1 MDKLLSPPKKPKKR
15 FKSPKIPLEDGL
27 TVDCSRPSE
36 LLEDNDSTIS
46 NNSSETK
53 LPINQKQK
61 NPNNSFAIVESLPKG
76 KKTTSKDKSPTCSKD
91 SQTIESLQTLD
102 QGLISG
108 AKVSVPFWN
117 CQAKDLSPKLWLP
130 IETDCVALRSNW
142 CNGSFNSMEHN
153 SWFSIKKWTPQDKQ
167 NWPKISWP
175 SSTFSI
181 AESMESENIKV
192 KGRTNKLKKSTKPV
206 ANRCKKVRLHP
217 NPEVTNILKRWF
229 GCVRTTYNWALACIK
244 KNPKPYKPN
253 AIWLRKRF
261 INKCNI
267 PKDKRFL
274 LDCPKHVRDT
284 AIHDLAE
291 AYKSNFQKK
300 KKNPNHTFDLK
311 FRKRKDNQSITIPWD
326 AIKDWDIEKNEF
338 KMFPTFLQNKIKF
351 HVRNKKSVPDK
362 VTYDTKLLMDKLG
375 RFYLVIVYYDS
386 PCENQTGSNQDT
398 WCSIDPG
405 VRTMLTI
412 YSPTP
417 GQCFKIGDR
426 DISRI
431 YRLCK
436 GLDKL
441 ISITSQAKGR
451 SKKRKLKAQIRLRER
466 IKNLVT
472 EVHCKAIRFIL
483 QHFNKIIIPP
493 FQVSQMI
500 KRVNRKISSQS
511 VRQMVCWKHYTFRKR
526 LQEVSQRHPN
536 VEVFIR
542 DEGYTSKTCTHCGTL
557 KQDLGGAKCYKCM
570 HCNLRV
576 DRDINGSRNIF
587 LKNALG

>member
-1 MDKLLSPPKKPKKR
+1 MDNSSPPKKPKKR
-15 FKSPKIPLEDGL
+15 FKCAKIPLEDGPIMA
-27 TVDCSRPSE
+27 CSHPSE
-36 LLEDNDSTIS
+36 HPEDRDSTTS
-46 NNSSETK
+46 SNSSK
-53 LPINQKQK
+53 AKQSNQKNQS
-61 NPNNSFAIVESLPKG
+61 NQSVIVECPPKA
-76 KKTTSKDKSPTCSKD
+76 KKTTSKGKSRTCKKNSL
-91 SQTIESLQTLD
+91 TIESSQTLG
-102 QGLISG
+102 QGSTSD
-108 AKVSVPFWN
+108 AKAFVPFWN

-130 IETDCVALRSNW
+130 IETDCVASHSNW
-142 CNGSFNSMEHN
+142 FNGSFNSMTHD
-153 SWFSIKKWTPQDKQ
+153 SWFSIKKWTPRDNP

-181 AESMESENIKV
+181 AESMESENIKT
-192 KGRTNKLKKSTKPV
+192 KSRTNKLKKSTKPV

-217 NPEVTNILKRWF
+217 TPEVASILKKWF

-244 KNPKPYKPN
+244 KKPKQYKETDLT
-253 AIWLRKRF
+253 WLRKRF

-284 AIHDLAE
+284 AIIDLVD
-291 AYKSNFQKK
+291 AYKSNLKK
-300 KKNPNHTFDLK
+300 RKKNPNHTFDMK

-326 AIKDWDIEKNEF
+326 AIKHWDTTNNEF
-338 KMFPTFLQNKIKF
+338 QMFPTYLKNKIKF
-351 HVRNKKSVPDK
+351 HVRNKRTVPEK

-386 PCENQTGSNQDT
+386 PCENQTGSDQDT

-417 GQCFKIGDR
+417 GHCFKIGDR

-431 YRLCK
+431 YRLCN

-441 ISITSQAKGR
+441 VSITSQSKGQSR
-451 SKKRKLKAQIRLRER
+451 KRKLNAQIRLRER

-472 EVHCKAIRFIL
+472 EVHCKAIRFIF
-483 QHFNKIIIPP
+483 QRFNKIIIPP
-493 FQVSQMI
+493 FQVSQMV
-500 KRVNRKISSQS
+500 KKVNRKISSRS
-511 VRQMVCWKHYTFRKR
+511 VRQMICWRHYAFRQR
-526 LQEVSQRHPN
+526 LLEVAQRCPN
-536 VEVFIR
+536 VEVFVR
-542 DEGYTSKTCTHCGTL
+542 GEEYTSKTCTHCGKI
-557 KQDLGGAKCYKCM
+557 KQDLGGAKCYKCT
-570 HCNLRV
+570 HCGLKI